1 MDTFHYEI
9 VEKKEIVKTAILM
22 CKTEELLDYSFVLKG
37 FIKFMVIYQIETQH
51 L

>member
-9 VEKKEIVKTAILM
+9 VEKKKEIVKTAILM

-37 FIKFMVIYQIETQH
+37 FIKFMVTQH